1 MAATESSLE
10 SALDVIW
17 TSRQMK
23 EQLYEENRFLEK
35 VKKTPKYTQGK
46 EAKVPLH
53 VSRNGGYTVLPSGGG
68 ALNEAGNQGYDEA
81 NFKLTHH
88 HQQVAIQGD
97 ILDISADKAGSI
109 VSAADEEITRALND
123 MQRQLTRQ
131 SYLDGSALIA
141 QCRTSSSNNVD
152 LNKVSGAIAI
162 ERGWIFEGQQV
173 DVGTKESEASIVN
186 GGVVTFVDEKEVAFT
201 VSTGNVTTEGTT
213 HYVSNKNS
221 RSGATSFEMNGIQNI
236 ISEETTL
243 GGLSP
248 TTQRQWKSTVDS
260 TTTTLTISA
269 LLKAQRKIRQKR
281 GKSPTFFLTGL
292 LQQQKFY
299 ELLEQQVH
307 FGSDKGLTAGSD
319 DTTTWNGMEIFA
331 DPDCPDEL
339 LAMGHWEHFFML
351 ETPSGAPYWQNKHTG
366 GEKLAWLQ
374 GFDAFGGKL
383 AYRCQLGADRRN
395 DLFLFNKLATS

>member
-10 SALDVIW
+10 AALDVIW
-17 TSRQMK
+17 TSRSMK
-23 EQLYEENRFLEK
+23 EQLYEENRFLDK
-35 VKKTPKYTQGK
+35 LKKTDKYTQGK

-53 VSRNGGYTVLPSGGG
+53 VSRNGGFTSLPPGGG
-68 ALNEAGNQGYDEA
+68 KLNEAGNQGYDEA

-88 HQQVAIQGD
+88 HQQVAVQGD

-123 MQRQLTRQ
+123 MNRQLTRM
-131 SYLDGSALIA
+131 SYMDGSALIA
-141 QCRTSSSNNVD
+141 QCRTSNTNNVD
-152 LNKVSGAIAI
+152 LDTASGRIAI

-173 DVGTKESEASIVN
+173 DVGTKTEEATIVD
-186 GGVVTFVDEKEVAFT
+186 GGVVTFVDDEKYAFT
-201 VSTGNVTTEGTT
+201 SSTGNVTTEGTT
-213 HYVSNKNS
+213 HYVSNKNG
-221 RSGATSFEMNGIQNI
+221 RSGETSFEMNGIRNV
-236 ISEETTL
+236 ISESGTL

-248 TTQRQWKSTVDS
+248 SVQRQWKSTVNT

-269 LLKAQRKIRQKR
+269 LLTAQRKIRQKR

-299 ELLEQQVH
+299 EMLEQQVH
-307 FGSDKGLTAGSD
+307 FASDKGLTAGADGS
-319 DTTTWNGMEIFA
+319 TTWSDMEIFA

-351 ETPSGAPYWQNKHTG
+351 ETPTGAPYWQNKHTG
-366 GEKLAWLQ
+366 GQKWAWLQ
-374 GFDAFGGKL
+374 GVDAYGGKL
-383 AYRCQLGADRRN
+383 AYRCQLGVDRRN
-395 DLFLFNKLATS
+395 DLYMFTALS

>member
-10 SALDVIW
+10 AALDVIW
-17 TSRQMK
+17 TERRFK
-23 EQLYEENRFLEK
+23 EQLYEENRFLDK
-35 VKKTPKYTQGK
+35 LKKTPKYTQGK

-68 ALNEAGNQGYDEA
+68 NLNEAGNQGYDEA
-81 NFKLTHH
+81 NFKLTHR

-97 ILDISADKAGSI
+97 ILDISSDKAGSI
-109 VSAADEEITRALND
+109 VSAADEEIVRALND
-123 MQRQLTRQ
+123 MNRQLTRE
-131 SYLDGSALIA
+131 SYMDGTARIA
-141 QCRTSSSNNVD
+141 QCRTSDSNNVD
-152 LNKVSGAIAI
+152 LNTTSGRIAI

-173 DVGTKESEASIVN
+173 DVGTKSEEATIVN
-186 GGVVTFVDEKEVAFT
+186 GGVVTFVDDEKYAFT
-201 VSTGNVTTEGTT
+201 SSTGNVTTEGTT

-221 RSGATSFEMNGIQNI
+221 RSGETSFEMNGIRNV
-236 ISEETTL
+236 ISETGTL

-248 TTQRQWKSTVDS
+248 SVQRQWKSTVN
-260 TTTTLTISA
+260 TTTTSLTISA
-269 LLKAQRKIRQKR
+269 LLTAQRKIRQKR

-307 FGSDKGLTAGSD
+307 FGSDKGLTAGAD
-319 DTTTWNGMEIFA
+319 DATTWNGMEIFA

-339 LAMGHWEHFFML
+339 LAMGHWEHLFML

-366 GEKLAWLQ
+366 GEKLAWIQ
-374 GFDAFGGKL
+374 GTDSFGGKL
-383 AYRCQLGADRRN
+383 AYRCQLGANRRN
-395 DLFLFNKLATS
+395 DLYLLNNLATS